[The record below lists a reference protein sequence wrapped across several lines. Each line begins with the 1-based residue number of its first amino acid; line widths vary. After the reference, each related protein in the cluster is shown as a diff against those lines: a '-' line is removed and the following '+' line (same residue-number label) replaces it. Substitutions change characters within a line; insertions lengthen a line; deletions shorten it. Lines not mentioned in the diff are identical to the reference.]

1 MALFISRCVCLASA
15 RATRS
20 VNYVKSASRSPIPRS
35 STNNCSSMPRSSS
48 PWQLHC
54 ILKQTRC
61 KAASPRQVAG
71 IGVLQLK
78 QQLHLDKDRLCGI
91 KADELMKTVADV
103 QVWVH
108 PHVEAGK
115 IFWEADSDSALT
127 KVRCLPA
134 LCPWP
139 CICLMPPTQPRN

>member
-1 MALFISRCVCLASA
+1 MCACLASA
-15 RATRS
+15 RATTS
-20 VNYVKSASRSPIPRS
+20 MNYAKSACRSPIPRS

-61 KAASPRQVAG
+61 KAASPRQVAS
-71 IGVLQLK
+71 IYVLQLK
-78 QQLHLDKDRLCGI
+78 QQLHLGSQRLCGI
-91 KADELMKTVADV
+91 KEDHLMKTTADV

-108 PHVEAGK
+108 PRVEADK

-127 KVRCLPA
+127 KVCCLPA

-139 CICLMPPTQPRN
+139 YTYLMPPAQSRC